1 MEFRAAYRDRAQIDV
16 LVEGEAGLEQDADLE
31 DAGLDVRVTDGAQE
45 GRRLTGPRGSDQIR
59 GQT

>member
-1 MEFRAAYRDRAQIDV
+1 
-16 LVEGEAGLEQDADLE
+16 
-31 DAGLDVRVTDGAQE
+31 VTDGAQE